1 MFKKVV
7 PIIALLALSGCVSTK
22 NIKITQEQIKQ
33 LNPNH
38 VSLTARE
45 KPDFAAMT
53 AGKAMFALVGAVAMI
68 AAGNEIV
75 QENNI
80 DDPAHYIQKQLAQ
93 EINQAYGFSIDHSA
107 PKLVKTAN
115 EKKIASEFPESD
127 LVLDV
132 QTINW
137 SFAYFPT
144 DWDNYRVMYS
154 AKVRLIETKTQNIIA
169 EGFCSRVPEESET
182 APSHAELLSD
192 NAARIKQE
200 LRIAADQCI
209 NEFKSNVLNI
219 QTV

>member
-1 MFKKVV
+1 MFKKFV
-7 PIIALLALSGCVSTK
+7 PMIALLVLSGCVSTK

-38 VSLTARE
+38 VSLTTRN
-45 KPDFAAMT
+45 KPDFSAMT
-53 AGKAMFALVGAVAMI
+53 AGKAMFALIGAAAMI

-75 QENNI
+75 QENDI

-93 EINQAYGFSIDHSA
+93 ELKLAYGFNIDQA
-107 PKLVKTAN
+107 QPTLVNTTN
-115 EKKIASEFPESD
+115 GKKIASQFPESD

-137 SFAYFPT
+137 SFGYFPT

-154 AKVRLIETKTQNIIA
+154 AKVRLIETKTQNVIA
-169 EGFCSRVPEESET
+169 EGFCYRVPEEDET
-182 APSHAELLSD
+182 APSHDELLSN

-200 LRIAADQCI
+200 LKIAADQCI